1 VAARRIASD
10 PVPMTTLRFRERR
23 IGRTQAPSR
32 PKAATEH
39 VCTSEPVMTTLV
51 WSARQ
56 THPPGG
62 DCRIRPKA
70 GVQRL
75 AAGIE
80 DTFPRFVTF
89 RRNQMGRS
97 LHAGLPPQR
106 LPLSG
111 FLTLSAVLSR
121 HTLVA
126 VFQATS
132 THRLRAVS
140 RAFPAAASIGASRR
154 LLLSCHR
161 VLPDTPD
168 KPTHPRVSRHPSG
181 KPDRPSATHRR
192 RPWLQSFAPTG
203 RPTLRATG
211 KRHTKPLLS

>member
-1 VAARRIASD
+1 
-10 PVPMTTLRFRERR
+10 
-23 IGRTQAPSR
+23 
-32 PKAATEH
+32 
-39 VCTSEPVMTTLV
+39 MTTLV

-80 DTFPRFVTF
+80 DTFPRFAAF
-89 RRNQMGRS
+89 RRSQMGRS
-97 LHAGLPPQR
+97 LRAGLPPQR
-106 LPLSG
+106 LPLPG

-132 THRLRAVS
+132 THRLHGSPELFPPRSALVPLGTSCSPAIECSMTCRTSRHIRGYRDIRPASRTDHQRHTAGDPDS
-140 RAFPAAASIGASRR
+140 RALLRPGVRHSVRRVNVTRSRC
-154 LLLSCHR
+154 S
-161 VLPDTPD
+161 PDLFSSPRRTN
-168 KPTHPRVSRHPSG
+168 PTV
-181 KPDRPSATHRR
+181 
-192 RPWLQSFAPTG
+192 G
-203 RPTLRATG
+203 R
-211 KRHTKPLLS
+211 